1 VLRRLHIRNL
11 AIVEDVA
18 LELGEGLT
26 VITGETG
33 AGKSIL
39 VDALAL
45 LAGGRGSSDLV
56 RRGADRLTVSGE
68 FDADAATRALLAEA
82 GLPDVGD
89 RVLVRRELSGDGRGR
104 AFVEDEPAAVRTL
117 ARLGERLVAIH
128 GQSSEQELADPDA
141 PLEILD
147 AFAKA
152 EGERD
157 ATAAASR
164 EWADAR
170 QRLEA
175 LEASRKG
182 RTERLDLLE
191 FQIREV
197 EAARPEPDE
206 AEKLR
211 SERQRLLHSDRIRRA
226 AGAALDALSE
236 AEGSAADRLG
246 EAARAFAELAAID
259 PAEDAHR
266 EEADELKRRVA
277 DLAAAARDAAESIDA
292 DPDRLQWLETR
303 IAELQRLERKHGVS
317 GAELL
322 ERLEAWKSERA
333 ELSDIDDALDR
344 RQRERSRPGR
354 RTSPRRTR
362 SRRSARR
369 RPRG

>member
-1 VLRRLHIRNL
+1 VLTRLHIRNL
-11 AIVEDVA
+11 AIVEDVS
-18 LELGEGLT
+18 LELSGGLT

-45 LAGGRGSSDLV
+45 LAGGRASSDLV

-68 FDADAATRALLAEA
+68 FELDASARAVLADA
-82 GLPDVGD
+82 GLSDGD
-89 RVLVRRELSGDGRGR
+89 RVVVRRELSADGRGR

-128 GQSSEQELADPDA
+128 GQSSEQELADADA

-147 AFAKA
+147 AYAHADA
-152 EGERD
+152 ERE
-157 ATAAASR
+157 ATAAAAR
-164 EWADAR
+164 EWAQAR
-170 QRLEA
+170 ERRES
-175 LEASRKG
+175 LEASARS

-197 EAARPEPDE
+197 EAARPQPGEDE
-206 AEKLR
+206 RLR
-211 SERQRLLHSDRIRRA
+211 TERQRLLHADRIRRA

-259 PAEDAHR
+259 PAEDSHR

-277 DLAAAARDAAESIDA
+277 DLAAPPSRSTPTRTGCRLSRAAS
-292 DPDRLQWLETR
+292 PSS
-303 IAELQRLERKHGVS
+303 S
-317 GAELL
+317 GSSA
-322 ERLEAWKSERA
+322 STPSRA
-333 ELSDIDDALDR
+333 RSCWNGWR
-344 RQRERSRPGR
+344 RG
-354 RTSPRRTR
+354 
-362 SRRSARR
+362 RRSAPSSPTWTTPWSAGAATRR
-369 RPRG
+369 RPGPPIARPRGRSPRGARPRRRG